1 MAQPVPKTPA
11 DWEMV
16 PSPSGADPF
25 RYGWRPRYVR
35 LPSGEI
41 HEERIPLTAEDL
53 LDPQLGDVVVQ
64 GGEHYWL
71 VHQLAGMLK
80 GHFAPREDVYVAA
93 DMKMLWG
100 IPGLEQPAPDVAII
114 PGVRR
119 KLVPQPDSW
128 DVVKEGT
135 RPCFILEVVSS
146 KDSKTRHN
154 DYEEK
159 VRIYKRAGIKEY
171 FILDPPTQ
179 VARKRFLL
187 TGYRLGEDGQYR
199 KIQPDHQGALFSETT
214 NLFFTV
220 AESGQTVHVIEAFTG
235 NRLLTEEEKQEAHS
249 AAEERAAREAEARLA
264 AEERAAREAEARL
277 AAEERASHEAEA
289 RKAMEA
295 ELEKLRLELERRR

>member
-1 MAQPVPKTPA
+1 MAQPASKMPA

-16 PSPSGADPF
+16 PAPSSDDPF
-25 RYGWRPRYVR
+25 LYGWRPRYVR

-80 GHFAPREDVYVAA
+80 RHFKPREDVYVAA
-93 DMKMLWG
+93 DMKMFWG
-100 IPGLEQPAPDVAII
+100 IPGLENPAPDIAII

-119 KLVPQPDSW
+119 KLDPQPESW

-159 VRIYKRAGIKEY
+159 VRIYRRAGIKEY
-171 FILDPPTQ
+171 FILDPPLQ
-179 VARKRFLL
+179 VTRKHFLL
-187 TGYRLGEDGQYR
+187 TGYRLGEDGLYK
-199 KIQPDHQGALFSETT
+199 KIQPNNQGYLFSETT
-214 NLFFTV
+214 NLLFRISKDGSK
-220 AESGQTVHVIEAFTG
+220 AHVVDASTD
-235 NRLLTEEEKQEAHS
+235 NRLLTEEEALIS
-249 AAEERAAREAEARLA
+249 AEERFAREAEARRTAEELA
-264 AEERAAREAEARL
+264 A
-277 AAEERASHEAEA
+277 HEAEA
-289 RKAMEA
+289 RRALEAEIEKLRA
-295 ELEKLRLELERRR
+295 ELERTA

>member
-1 MAQPVPKTPA
+1 MAQPAPKTPA

-16 PSPSGADPF
+16 PSPSSDDPF

-80 GHFAPREDVYVAA
+80 RHFTPREDVYVAA

-100 IPGLEQPAPDVAII
+100 IPGLEEPAPDIAII

-128 DVVKEGT
+128 DVLKEGT
-135 RPCFILEVVSS
+135 RPSFILEVVSS

-159 VRIYKRAGIKEY
+159 VRIYKGAGIKEY
-171 FILDPPTQ
+171 FILDPPLHGT
-179 VARKRFLL
+179 RKRVLL
-187 TGYRLGEDGQYR
+187 TGYRLGEGGQYR
-199 KIQPDHQGALFSETT
+199 KVQPDQHGRLFSETT
-214 NLFFTV
+214 NLFFVV
-220 AESGQTVHVIEAFTG
+220 AEEGRNVHVIDGSTG
-235 NRLLTEEEKQEAHS
+235 NRLLTQEEARRAAEEQAARETEARW
-249 AAEERAAREAEARLA
+249 AAEERATRET
-264 AEERAAREAEARL
+264 
-277 AAEERASHEAEA
+277 EA
-289 RKAMEA
+289 RKALEA
-295 ELEKLRLELERRR
+295 ELEKLRAELKQRP

>member
-1 MAQPVPKTPA
+1 MPA

-25 RYGWRPRYVR
+25 RYGWRPRHVR

-80 GHFAPREDVYVAA
+80 GHFTSRQDVYVAA

-100 IPGLEQPAPDVAII
+100 IPGLEEPAPDVAII

-119 KLVPQPDSW
+119 KMDPQPDSW
-128 DVVKEGT
+128 DAVKEGT

-146 KDSKTRHN
+146 KDSKTRNN

-171 FILDPPTQ
+171 FILDPPIQ
-179 VARKRFLL
+179 VTRKRFLL

-199 KIQPDHQGALFSETT
+199 KIQPDDRGCLFSETA
-214 NLFFTV
+214 NLLFGISKDG
-220 AESGQTVHVIEAFTG
+220 EKVHVIDASTG
-235 NRLLTEEEKQEAHS
+235 ARLLTEEE
-249 AAEERAAREAEARLA
+249 EREARLA
-264 AEERAAREAEARL
+264 AEARAAR
-277 AAEERASHEAEA
+277 EAEA

-295 ELEKLRLELERRR
+295 ELEKLRAELERRQ

>member
-1 MAQPVPKTPA
+1 MAQPAPKTPA

-16 PSPSGADPF
+16 PSPSDADPF

-80 GHFAPREDVYVAA
+80 RHFKPQKDVYVAA

-100 IPGLEQPAPDVAII
+100 IPGLEDPAPDIAII

-119 KLVPQPDSW
+119 QMDPQPESW

-146 KDSKTRHN
+146 KDSKTRRN

-159 VRIYKRAGIKEY
+159 VRIYRRAGIKEY
-171 FILDPPTQ
+171 FILDPPVQAT
-179 VARKRFLL
+179 RKHFLL
-187 TGYRLGEDGQYR
+187 TGYRLGEEGQYR
-199 KIQPDHQGALFSETT
+199 EIQPDNRGYLFSETT
-214 NLFFTV
+214 HLLFSISKDGRE
-220 AESGQTVHVIEAFTG
+220 AHVIDNSTG
-235 NRLLTEEEKQEAHS
+235 DRLLTNEEALL
-249 AAEERAAREAEARLA
+249 AAEEHAAREAEAR
-264 AEERAAREAEARL
+264 
-277 AAEERASHEAEA
+277 
-289 RKAMEA
+289 KALEA
-295 ELEKLRLELERRR
+295 ELEKLRAELERRQ